1 MKLAEALSIRKDLQ
15 TRIEQLKTRIIN
27 NVRVQEGEQPS
38 EEPAELIKDL
48 DSCLKQ
54 LEDLIYRI
62 NVTNMNAMS
71 GDKTLTQ
78 LMAERDVLTKRVQ
91 VLREVFNQASS
102 SSERYSRSEIKYVT
116 TIDVK
121 ALGKQ
126 LDQLSSQL
134 RTLDVEI
141 QSINFATELM
151 RSRHS
156 GIVGCGPVGRTELPL
171 NVMPP
176 GTTALA
182 L

>member
-15 TRIEQLKTRIIN
+15 TRIEQLKVRIIN
-27 NVRVQEGEQPS
+27 NVRIQEGKQ
-38 EEPAELIKDL
+38 PAEDPTDLMKDL

-54 LEDLIYRI
+54 LEELIYRI
-62 NVTNMNAMS
+62 NVTNMHAKS

-121 ALGKQ
+121 AMGKQ
-126 LDQLSSQL
+126 LDKLSSQL

-151 RSRHS
+151 
-156 GIVGCGPVGRTELPL
+156 
-171 NVMPP
+171 
-176 GTTALA
+176 
-182 L
+182 

>member
-15 TRIEQLKTRIIN
+15 TRIEQLKVRIIN
-27 NVRVQEGEQPS
+27 NVRIQEGEQP
-38 EEPAELIKDL
+38 AEDPTDLMKDL
-48 DSCLKQ
+48 NSCLKQ
-54 LEDLIYRI
+54 LEELIYRI
-62 NVTNMNAMS
+62 NVTNMHAKS

-121 ALGKQ
+121 AMGKQ
-126 LDQLSSQL
+126 LDKLSSQL

-151 RSRHS
+151 
-156 GIVGCGPVGRTELPL
+156 
-171 NVMPP
+171 
-176 GTTALA
+176 
-182 L
+182 

>member
-15 TRIEQLKTRIIN
+15 TRIEQLKVRIIN
-27 NVRVQEGEQPS
+27 NVRIQEGEQP
-38 EEPAELIKDL
+38 AEDPTDLMKDL

-54 LEDLIYRI
+54 LEELIYRI
-62 NVTNMNAMS
+62 NVTNMHAKS

-91 VLREVFNQASS
+91 VMREVFNQASS

-121 ALGKQ
+121 AMGKQ
-126 LDQLSSQL
+126 LDKLSSQL
-134 RTLDVEI
+134 RSLDVEI

-151 RSRHS
+151 
-156 GIVGCGPVGRTELPL
+156 
-171 NVMPP
+171 
-176 GTTALA
+176 
-182 L
+182 

>member
-38 EEPAELIKDL
+38 EEPTELIKDL

-54 LEDLIYRI
+54 LEGLIYRI

-71 GDKTLTQ
+71 GNKTLTQ
-78 LMAERDVLTKRVQ
+78 MMAERDVLTKRVQ

-126 LDQLSSQL
+126 FDQLSSQL

-151 RSRHS
+151 
-156 GIVGCGPVGRTELPL
+156 
-171 NVMPP
+171 
-176 GTTALA
+176 
-182 L
+182 

>member
-15 TRIEQLKTRIIN
+15 TRIEQLKVRIIN
-27 NVRVQEGEQPS
+27 NVRIQEGEQP
-38 EEPAELIKDL
+38 AEDPTDLMKDL

-54 LEDLIYRI
+54 LEELIYRI
-62 NVTNMNAMS
+62 NVTNMHAKS

-91 VLREVFNQASS
+91 VLREVFDQASS

-121 ALGKQ
+121 AMGKQ
-126 LDQLSSQL
+126 LDKLSSQL
-134 RTLDVEI
+134 RSLDVEI

-151 RSRHS
+151 
-156 GIVGCGPVGRTELPL
+156 
-171 NVMPP
+171 
-176 GTTALA
+176 
-182 L
+182 

>member
-1 MKLAEALSIRKDLQ
+1 MKLAEALSIRKELQ
-15 TRIEQLKTRIIN
+15 TRIEQLKMRITN
-27 NVRVQEGEQPS
+27 NVRIQEGEQPS
-38 EEPAELIKDL
+38 EEPQELLKEL

-54 LEDLIYRI
+54 LQDLIYRI
-62 NVTNMNAMS
+62 NVTNMHAMS
-71 GDKTLTQ
+71 GKKTLTQ

-126 LDQLSSQL
+126 VDRLSSQL

-141 QSINFATELM
+141 QSINFSTELM
-151 RSRHS
+151 
-156 GIVGCGPVGRTELPL
+156 
-171 NVMPP
+171 
-176 GTTALA
+176 
-182 L
+182 

>member
-15 TRIEQLKTRIIN
+15 TRIEQLKVRIIN
-27 NVRVQEGEQPS
+27 NVRIQEGEQP
-38 EEPAELIKDL
+38 AEDPTDLMKDL

-54 LEDLIYRI
+54 LEELIYRI
-62 NVTNMNAMS
+62 NVTNMHAKS

-116 TIDVK
+116 TIDDK
-121 ALGKQ
+121 AMGKQ
-126 LDQLSSQL
+126 LDKLSSQL

-151 RSRHS
+151 
-156 GIVGCGPVGRTELPL
+156 
-171 NVMPP
+171 
-176 GTTALA
+176 
-182 L
+182 

>member
-15 TRIEQLKTRIIN
+15 TRIEQLKVRIIN
-27 NVRVQEGEQPS
+27 NVRIQEGEQPA
-38 EEPAELIKDL
+38 EEPTDLMKDL

-54 LEDLIYRI
+54 LEELIYRI
-62 NVTNMNAMS
+62 NVTNMHAKS

-121 ALGKQ
+121 AMGKQ
-126 LDQLSSQL
+126 LDKLSSQL
-134 RTLDVEI
+134 RSLDVEI

-151 RSRHS
+151 
-156 GIVGCGPVGRTELPL
+156 
-171 NVMPP
+171 
-176 GTTALA
+176 
-182 L
+182 

>member
-15 TRIEQLKTRIIN
+15 TRIEQLKVRIIN
-27 NVRVQEGEQPS
+27 NVRIQEGEQP
-38 EEPAELIKDL
+38 AEDPTDLMKDL

-54 LEDLIYRI
+54 LEELIYRI
-62 NVTNMNAMS
+62 NVTNMHAKS

-121 ALGKQ
+121 AMGKQ
-126 LDQLSSQL
+126 LDKLSSQL
-134 RTLDVEI
+134 RSLDVEI

-151 RSRHS
+151 
-156 GIVGCGPVGRTELPL
+156 
-171 NVMPP
+171 
-176 GTTALA
+176 
-182 L
+182 

>member
-15 TRIEQLKTRIIN
+15 TRIEQLKVRIIN
-27 NVRVQEGEQPS
+27 NVRIQEGEQPA
-38 EEPAELIKDL
+38 EEPTDLMKDL

-54 LEDLIYRI
+54 LEELIYRI
-62 NVTNMNAMS
+62 NVTNMHAKS

-91 VLREVFNQASS
+91 VLREVFDQASS

-121 ALGKQ
+121 AMGKQ
-126 LDQLSSQL
+126 LDKLSSQL
-134 RTLDVEI
+134 RSLDVEI

-151 RSRHS
+151 
-156 GIVGCGPVGRTELPL
+156 
-171 NVMPP
+171 
-176 GTTALA
+176 
-182 L
+182 

>member
-15 TRIEQLKTRIIN
+15 TRIEQLKVRIIN
-27 NVRVQEGEQPS
+27 NVRIQEGEQP
-38 EEPAELIKDL
+38 AEDPTDLMKDL

-54 LEDLIYRI
+54 LEELIYRI
-62 NVTNMNAMS
+62 NVTNMHAKS

-78 LMAERDVLTKRVQ
+78 LMAERDVLTNRVQ

-121 ALGKQ
+121 AMGKQ
-126 LDQLSSQL
+126 LDKLSSQL
-134 RTLDVEI
+134 RSLDVEI

-151 RSRHS
+151 
-156 GIVGCGPVGRTELPL
+156 
-171 NVMPP
+171 
-176 GTTALA
+176 
-182 L
+182 

>member
-1 MKLAEALSIRKDLQ
+1 MKLAEALSIRKELQ
-15 TRIEQLKTRIIN
+15 TRIEQLKMRINN
-27 NVRVQEGEQPS
+27 NVRIQEGEQPS
-38 EEPAELIKDL
+38 EEPQELLKEL

-54 LEDLIYRI
+54 LQDLIYRI
-62 NVTNMNAMS
+62 NVTNMHAMS
-71 GDKTLTQ
+71 GKKTLTQ

-126 LDQLSSQL
+126 VDKLSSQL

-151 RSRHS
+151 
-156 GIVGCGPVGRTELPL
+156 
-171 NVMPP
+171 
-176 GTTALA
+176 
-182 L
+182 

>member
-15 TRIEQLKTRIIN
+15 TRIEQLKVRIIN
-27 NVRVQEGEQPS
+27 NVRIQEGEQPA
-38 EEPAELIKDL
+38 EEPTDLMKDL

-54 LEDLIYRI
+54 LEELIYRI
-62 NVTNMNAMS
+62 NVTNMHAKS

-91 VLREVFNQASS
+91 VLREVFDQASS

-121 ALGKQ
+121 AMGKQ
-126 LDQLSSQL
+126 LDKLSSQL

-151 RSRHS
+151 
-156 GIVGCGPVGRTELPL
+156 
-171 NVMPP
+171 
-176 GTTALA
+176 
-182 L
+182 